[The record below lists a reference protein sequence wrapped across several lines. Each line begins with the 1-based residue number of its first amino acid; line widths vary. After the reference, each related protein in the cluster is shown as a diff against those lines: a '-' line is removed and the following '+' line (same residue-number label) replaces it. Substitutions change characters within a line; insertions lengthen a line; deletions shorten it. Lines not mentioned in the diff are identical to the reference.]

1 MRVDRS
7 ESSAVSTRRGTG
19 SSVVRSTPVL
29 QALAA
34 LVLIAVI
41 ALLLAGCGGSD
52 EERSEG
58 IDIVTTT
65 VYLADITQSITG
77 GRLTVGS
84 LIPTGVD
91 PHAFEP
97 TPSVSK
103 MIADSRAVILDISGL
118 SPLLDGFIT
127 SSVRSGR
134 LIVEAAHG
142 LPGRATGHGDTGQAG
157 PVDPHFWLDPV
168 NVLTYVTN
176 IRDALIKIDPEGA
189 AIYTAN
195 ATAYTDKLRELDAWI
210 KEQVERIPEARR
222 LLVTNHESFG
232 YFADR
237 YGFTVVGTVF
247 EGLSAE
253 SAPSAQQVATLIN
266 EIRTTGA
273 PAIFLET
280 GSNADLA
287 KQVAAETGVKV
298 VTDLHTHDLGK
309 EAPTYIDMM
318 RWNVDRIVDALR

>member
-1 MRVDRS
+1 M
-7 ESSAVSTRRGTG
+7 STRRGTG